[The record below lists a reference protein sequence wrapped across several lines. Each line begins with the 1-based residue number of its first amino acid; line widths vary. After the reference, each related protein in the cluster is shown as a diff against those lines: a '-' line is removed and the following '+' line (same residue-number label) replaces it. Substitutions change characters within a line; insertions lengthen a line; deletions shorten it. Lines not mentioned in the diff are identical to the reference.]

1 MGQSFPAGFP
11 WDAHT
16 RGQVGH
22 REMAV
27 LSENLLSESRA
38 LSFPAL

>member
-11 WDAHT
+11 WEAHT
-16 RGQVGH
+16 WGQAGH

-27 LSENLLSESRA
+27 LSESRA